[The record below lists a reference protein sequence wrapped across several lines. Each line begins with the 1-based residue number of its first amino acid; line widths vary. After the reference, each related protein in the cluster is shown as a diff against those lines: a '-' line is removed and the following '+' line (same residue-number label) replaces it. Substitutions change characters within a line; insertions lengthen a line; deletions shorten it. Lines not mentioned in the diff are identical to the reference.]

1 MKVVVWELNSEEWSL
16 DFIVYISYL
25 IIMQFYYNKIV

>member
-1 MKVVVWELNSEEWSL
+1 MKVVVWELKGEKWGL

-25 IIMQFYYNKIV
+25 IIAKG